1 MAIPGSKSQQL
12 GDAIASADAMPAART
27 EWRRILREIWR
38 NRGAL
43 IGLVILIA
51 IALAAVTASFV
62 APYQPEEQSL
72 VDALQSPSSKHLMG
86 TDEFGRDIFSRILH
100 GASISLRMGVLAVSI
115 ACLIGIPVGLVAAYY
130 LGWID
135 TISLRLADALLAFPD
150 ILLAMVVLTI
160 LGPGIT
166 SVTVG
171 VGIARIAGFVR
182 LTRSS
187 TLTVRELEYVTACH
201 VIGAR
206 NGRIIFRHILPNA
219 AAPLIVYASVTV
231 GAAILIGASLSF
243 LGVGAQPPTPEW
255 GAMLLSSR
263 LYMRDAPWIA
273 IFPGGAIMLTVLAI
287 NMFGDGLRD
296 ALDARLRIQ

>member
-1 MAIPGSKSQQL
+1 MVVPGSKPQQL
-12 GDAIASADAMPAART
+12 GDAIASADSMPAART

-100 GASISLRMGVLAVSI
+100 GASISLRMGMLAVSI
-115 ACLIGIPVGLVAAYY
+115 ACLIGIPVGLGAAYY

-231 GAAILIGASLSF
+231 GSAILIGASLSF